1 MKIMLLDE
9 DGNEINNLDGY
20 KIMIASDNKKD
31 FTIEIRGNGMNSGF
45 FIHNTGGSSL
55 CVYPQDEETIEVR
68 EWGTLR

>member
-1 MKIMLLDE
+1 MLLDE

-45 FIHNTGGSSL
+45 LSTIPAVL
-55 CVYPQDEETIEVR
+55 LYVYIPKMRKQ
-68 EWGTLR
+68 